1 MSSSIYVV
9 AAMCGC
15 WRRESGVNPGI
26 WESLIPCA
34 WNYKYEYK
42 HKGGYGLGQWTNVG
56 TSDGRLWKLHTWVT
70 NNGYGDGSGDGQLA
84 YLTVENWWNG
94 NYNGSGD
101 HPKTHGTYGS
111 LSAFLNSDSTNIA
124 DLVWDFLAN
133 WEGVPGDH
141 YQERLNYANNFLSY
155 LQEHAGE
162 AGSWTT
168 GNRYLSESQMRN
180 NVLAIYNTLGNGA
193 APPEPP
199 EPPEQD
205 THAITVITSGR
216 GSASASK
223 SYAKQGETINLTA
236 TADDGAEFEKWNV
249 LYGDISIV
257 NNSFTMPDTNV
268 SIEAIFSGAYE
279 LGNYP
284 LWLFYQWR
292 RICERNLHK

>member
-1 MSSSIYVV
+1 MGNKQWI
-9 AAMCGC
+9 
-15 WRRESGVNPGI
+15 WRRKWRRAE
-26 WESLIPCA
+26 
-34 WNYKYEYK
+34 
-42 HKGGYGLGQWTNVG
+42 
-56 TSDGRLWKLHTWVT
+56 DG
-70 NNGYGDGSGDGQLA
+70 NGDGQLA

-155 LQEHAGE
+155 LQAHAGE

-168 GNRYLSESQMRN
+168 GNRYISVAQMQN

-193 APPEPP
+193 APP

-257 NNSFTMPDTNV
+257 NNSFTMPNTNV

-292 RICERNLHK
+292 RIRERNLHK

>member
-70 NNGYGDGSGDGQLA
+70 NNGYGDGNGDGQLA

-94 NYNGSGD
+94 NYNGTGD
-101 HPKTHGTYGS
+101 NSKTHGTYGS

-155 LQEHAGE
+155 LQAHAGE
-162 AGSWTT
+162 VGSWTT
-168 GNRYLSESQMRN
+168 GNRYLSVAQMQN

-193 APPEPP
+193 APP

-292 RICERNLHK
+292 RIRERNLHK